1 MKVLYVVTR
10 LNIGGPARHVVT
22 LGGGLAARGVDTLLV
37 HGRVDDTEGSFE
49 HLPRERGLRT
59 LRLDE
64 LGRSVRWGS
73 DTVAFLRLLRV
84 IFAEKPDIVHTHTA
98 KAGALGRLAA
108 AVYNATRRRRRR
120 CVVVHTF
127 HGHVF
132 IAYFGAIRTALIKI
146 VERCLSRIT
155 DRVVALSDI
164 QKRELVQRF
173 RIVGEAQVTVV
184 PLGLELDTLLQIA
197 LDRRNGRQAFGFSPS
212 DRVIGYVGRF
222 VPIKGLESLVRAFAI
237 VAGRAPNVK
246 LLLVGDGER
255 REPLEALADSLGVGP
270 ATVFAGWRE
279 DLATVYGAIDVAAV
293 TSLNE
298 GTPVAL
304 VEAMAAGRPVVATAV
319 GGVPD
324 VVVNGVTGFLVPTG
338 DPSGL
343 ADALQRLI
351 DDAALAGRMGDSG
364 RRHVAQHFHAERL
377 VSTMHDL
384 YRTELRLKQ
393 EAPVRTA
400 SHLAP

>member
-1 MKVLYVVTR
+1 
-10 LNIGGPARHVVT
+10 
-22 LGGGLAARGVDTLLV
+22 
-37 HGRVDDTEGSFE
+37 
-49 HLPRERGLRT
+49 
-59 LRLDE
+59 
-64 LGRSVRWGS
+64 
-73 DTVAFLRLLRV
+73 
-84 IFAEKPDIVHTHTA
+84 
-98 KAGALGRLAA
+98 
-108 AVYNATRRRRRR
+108 
-120 CVVVHTF
+120 
-127 HGHVF
+127 
-132 IAYFGAIRTALIKI
+132 
-146 VERCLSRIT
+146 
-155 DRVVALSDI
+155 
-164 QKRELVQRF
+164 
-173 RIVGEAQVTVV
+173 
-184 PLGLELDTLLQIA
+184 
-197 LDRRNGRQAFGFSPS
+197 
-212 DRVIGYVGRF
+212 
-222 VPIKGLESLVRAFAI
+222 
-237 VAGRAPNVK
+237 VK